1 MSIQNTKDDSFEEK
15 IPDEDTFAEIG
26 DDSSSSSNR
35 LTKLTRK
42 PINLDKQIEK
52 VPLKDHSL
60 LPKVK
65 RNGNGNGTHSSYS
78 RSNSRSKS
86 RSPSQFRISPSQFR
100 GSPVGVG
107 RLSPT
112 MFEDTSHEDYVKAA
126 LQAARHRSFSS
137 ISLASLGADMSDLT
151 DEECGVESTL
161 EDIRLSEYTLDRI
174 LRSCENTFDFLDNIN
189 LILTENDFDSLMSK
203 FFTKII
209 GGSFRR
215 TIRLP
220 RHNDPPGRFRYA
232 TVVLPGLQSNFDV
245 QDDDDDESDA
255 PPSIRNRSPDS
266 IENIENIQKPIAIRP
281 KTYEEHK
288 EELRIEANQ
297 KVEDMANILTNT
309 IISGIK
315 DDLKDEEEN
324 IKKDELEYR
333 RQVDVNRMVNLV
345 PDLSINTS
353 EIPEDIS
360 PRNYT
365 NLRQNMF
372 LLYSNILISRG
383 MIESEAVEKASKY
396 LEIPDNKIVS
406 EENMNGEQKALFA
419 RIYETIIG
427 FGKINQFYFLLE
439 TYNIYLASL
448 KTYSFIKDQLTEQI
462 KIQEYTELIDKL
474 NIKMETHLK
483 STRNTKFSLNV
494 HQELVK
500 DIEILLKN
508 VNETQKNLKYE
519 IDDTSGDVEDSL
531 TIIRWRI
538 EIFLKSLSNPTLK
551 QPINGNMMTLFLLK
565 SPRRF
570 LSPILIAAK
579 EVQKIP
585 KRSIEFFDTQ
595 KIFGIEIELL
605 GLVLPPNIANYF
617 FPNHAVSIFW
627 VMAELMRTIYYTKT
641 WTIAMMGST
650 VNAIGCYSQQSLIEI
665 LSILKEW
672 SSVSQ
677 TSFDNWINL
686 IEDNKESEYIRDIVN
701 GWWLQIYRQF
711 GDYVDE
717 ITNIQATMAVM
728 SAANLQSLGRFS
740 PLRAKELLVA
750 ITRFKGG
757 GKLNLIGA

>member
-42 PINLDKQIEK
+42 PVNFDKQIEK

-60 LPKVK
+60 LPKIK
-65 RNGNGNGTHSSYS
+65 RNGNGTHSSYS
-78 RSNSRSKS
+78 RSNSRSNSRSKS
-86 RSPSQFRISPSQFR
+86 RSPSQFRGSPNQFR
-100 GSPVGVG
+100 GSPNQFRG
-107 RLSPT
+107 SPI

-126 LQAARHRSFSS
+126 LQAARNRSFSN
-137 ISLASLGADMSDLT
+137 ISLASLGADMSDIT
-151 DEECGVESTL
+151 DEEGGIESTL

-174 LRSCENTFDFLDNIN
+174 LRSCENGFDFLDHVNS
-189 LILTENDFDSLMSK
+189 ILTENDFDSLMAK

-209 GGSFRR
+209 GGAFRR

-220 RHNDPPGRFRYA
+220 RHNDPQGRFRYA
-232 TVVLPGLQSNFDV
+232 TVVLSENLQPNLNIENE
-245 QDDDDDESDA
+245 DESDS
-255 PPSIRNRSPDS
+255 PPSIRNRSPNS
-266 IENIENIQKPIAIRP
+266 INNIQNIQRPLAMRP

-315 DDLKDEEEN
+315 DDLKDEEKN
-324 IKKDELEYR
+324 IEKDETEYR
-333 RQVDVNRMVNLV
+333 RQADVNKMVNLI

-353 EIPEDIS
+353 EIQDGIS
-360 PRNYT
+360 PINYT
-365 NLRQNMF
+365 NLRQSMF

-383 MIESEAVEKASKY
+383 MIEVEAVEKASKY
-396 LEIPDNKIVS
+396 LEIPDNKLVS
-406 EENMNGEQKALFA
+406 EENMTGEQKALFA

-427 FGKINQFYFLLE
+427 FGKINQLYFLLE
-439 TYNIYLASL
+439 THNIYLACL
-448 KTYSFIKDQLTEQI
+448 KTYSFIKDSLTEEL
-462 KIQEYTELIDKL
+462 KIQEYTELIN
-474 NIKMETHLK
+474 NINLKMETNLK
-483 STRNTKFSLNV
+483 SARNVQFSV
-494 HQELVK
+494 DIHKDFVKQIEL
-500 DIEILLKN
+500 LLQNINK
-508 VNETQKNLKYE
+508 THKNLKYE
-519 IDDTSGDVEDSL
+519 IDDKSGDVDDSL

-551 QPINGNMMTLFLLK
+551 QSINDNMMTLFLLK
-565 SPRRF
+565 PPRRF

-605 GLVLPPNIANYF
+605 GLVLPPSINNYF

-677 TSFDNWINL
+677 NSFDNWIDLVQTN
-686 IEDNKESEYIRDIVN
+686 NESEYIRDIVN

-717 ITNIQATMAVM
+717 ITNIQATMAVTA
-728 SAANLQSLGRFS
+728 AANLQSLGRFS
-740 PLRAKELLVA
+740 PLRAKELLVT
-750 ITRFKGG
+750 ITRFGTSG
-757 GKLNLIGA
+757 

>member
-42 PINLDKQIEK
+42 PVNFDKQIEK

-60 LPKVK
+60 LPKIK

-86 RSPSQFRISPSQFR
+86 RSPSQFRISPVGRLSPIQFI
-100 GSPVGVG
+100 GSSVGVG

-151 DEECGVESTL
+151 DEEGGIESTL

-232 TVVLPGLQSNFDV
+232 TVFLPELQSNLNV
-245 QDDDDDESDA
+245 QDDDESDS

-324 IKKDELEYR
+324 SD
-333 RQVDVNRMVNLV
+333 
-345 PDLSINTS
+345 
-353 EIPEDIS
+353 
-360 PRNYT
+360 
-365 NLRQNMF
+365 
-372 LLYSNILISRG
+372 
-383 MIESEAVEKASKY
+383 
-396 LEIPDNKIVS
+396 
-406 EENMNGEQKALFA
+406 
-419 RIYETIIG
+419 
-427 FGKINQFYFLLE
+427 
-439 TYNIYLASL
+439 
-448 KTYSFIKDQLTEQI
+448 
-462 KIQEYTELIDKL
+462 
-474 NIKMETHLK
+474 
-483 STRNTKFSLNV
+483 
-494 HQELVK
+494 
-500 DIEILLKN
+500 
-508 VNETQKNLKYE
+508 
-519 IDDTSGDVEDSL
+519 
-531 TIIRWRI
+531 
-538 EIFLKSLSNPTLK
+538 
-551 QPINGNMMTLFLLK
+551 
-565 SPRRF
+565 
-570 LSPILIAAK
+570 
-579 EVQKIP
+579 
-585 KRSIEFFDTQ
+585 
-595 KIFGIEIELL
+595 
-605 GLVLPPNIANYF
+605 
-617 FPNHAVSIFW
+617 
-627 VMAELMRTIYYTKT
+627 
-641 WTIAMMGST
+641 
-650 VNAIGCYSQQSLIEI
+650 
-665 LSILKEW
+665 
-672 SSVSQ
+672 
-677 TSFDNWINL
+677 
-686 IEDNKESEYIRDIVN
+686 
-701 GWWLQIYRQF
+701 
-711 GDYVDE
+711 
-717 ITNIQATMAVM
+717 
-728 SAANLQSLGRFS
+728 
-740 PLRAKELLVA
+740 
-750 ITRFKGG
+750 
-757 GKLNLIGA
+757 

>member
-60 LPKVK
+60 LPKIK

-86 RSPSQFRISPSQFR
+86 RSPSQFRISPTSQFR

-151 DEECGVESTL
+151 DEEGGIESTL

-232 TVVLPGLQSNFDV
+232 TVVLPELQSNLNV
-245 QDDDDDESDA
+245 QDDDESDS

-297 KVEDMANILTNT
+297 KAENMANILTNT

-324 IKKDELEYR
+324 IEKDELEYR

-483 STRNTKFSLNV
+483 STKNTKFSLNV

-757 GKLNLIGA
+757 GNLNLIGA